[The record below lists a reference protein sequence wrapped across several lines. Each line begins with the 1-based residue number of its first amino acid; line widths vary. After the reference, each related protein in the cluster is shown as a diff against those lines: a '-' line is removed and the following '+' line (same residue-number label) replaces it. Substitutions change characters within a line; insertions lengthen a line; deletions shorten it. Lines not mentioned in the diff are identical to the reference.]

1 MARLLEVAYQ
11 DGVVL
16 AVAEK
21 FPLGGRFKGK
31 MLHVIY
37 YHQGA
42 GYRAC
47 YNNCLGLSEDSFLKQ
62 EELPKQVRL
71 AFLAATKQ
79 GIETLVKKGQLPRY
93 VLG

>member
-1 MARLLEVAYQ
+1 MGPLLEIAYR

-21 FPLGGRFKGK
+21 FLLGGRFKGE
-31 MLHVIY
+31 MLHIIY
-37 YHQGA
+37 YPQGA

-47 YNNCLGLSEDSFLKQ
+47 YNDCLGLSEDPFLKQ

-71 AFLAATKQ
+71 AFSAATKQ